1 MLTSLKT
8 TAFDHVID
16 ADVAVI
22 GAGLA
27 GLILA
32 DKLAS
37 SGLSVV
43 VVESGGDAQDEDAH
57 PLNEVE
63 MGAQFYSGARVGRFR
78 CLGGTS
84 TRWGAALL
92 PFLDD
97 DLGPHPCGWH
107 DGWGIDPRDIEPDLG
122 QLEQVFSVT
131 HESYE
136 GDAKL
141 CAMLPSFLPRVPK
154 WAAFRNRSTANIY
167 RDRIASDPNIRVVM
181 DATVTEIRLD
191 AGKVEGLV
199 ADNGRGY
206 RLQITAP
213 RVAIAAGAIEST
225 RLLLLLDRA
234 QGGCLFPADGPLGH
248 GFHDHLSA
256 PIADLSV
263 QNEREFLRLF
273 SFAFAGG
280 GMRNL
285 RFELAPKVRAQLGLP
300 AAFIHIAFAR
310 SGESGFDGLRRVFQA
325 IQRRK
330 LPALADLGAIL
341 ADWPWLARAIWWR
354 LVKKRVLA
362 PKEASFELHLVT
374 EQKPVSSNCIGL
386 SATRRDPFGLPL
398 ARIDW
403 QVSDEDRTH
412 FTTIAEQVVAEW
424 NAGPLGDVAEAQA
437 RPNREVERLVAEGG
451 GIFHP
456 AGTTRLG
463 NDATRGVVDTN
474 LRVHGVPGLWLVA
487 TSVFPSVGGT
497 SPSLGMLQLA
507 LRACRDIA
515 SDAITKR
522 PSGNIPLSLKRE
534 FGESK

>member
-1 MLTSLKT
+1 MLISLKT
-8 TAFDHVID
+8 TEFDQALD

-43 VVESGGDAQDEDAH
+43 VVESGGKAQDEDAH

-63 MGAQFYSGARVGRFR
+63 IGAQYYSGARDGRFR

-92 PFLDD
+92 PFLDA

-107 DGWGIDPRDIEPDLG
+107 DGWGIDPRDIAPDLG
-122 QLEQVFSVT
+122 QLEKVFAIT

-136 GDAKL
+136 GESKL
-141 CAMLPSFLPRVPK
+141 RAMLPSFLPRLPK
-154 WAAFRNRSTANIY
+154 WAAFSNRSTANIY
-167 RDRIASDPNIRVVM
+167 RERIASDPNIRVVI
-181 DATVTEIRLD
+181 DATVTEIRLG

-199 ADNGRGY
+199 ADSGTGH
-206 RLQITAP
+206 RLEITTP
-213 RVAIAAGAIEST
+213 RVVIAAGAIEAT

-234 QGGCLFPADGPLGH
+234 QAGGLFPADGPLGH

-256 PIADLSV
+256 PIADLAV
-263 QNEREFLRLF
+263 RNEKEFLRLF

-285 RFELAPKVRAQLGLP
+285 RFELAPEARARLGLP
-300 AAFIHIAFAR
+300 AAFLHIAFAR
-310 SGESGFDGLRRVFQA
+310 TGESGFDGLRRVFQA
-325 IQRRK
+325 IQRRN
-330 LPALADLGAIL
+330 LPALADLGTIL
-341 ADWPWLARAIWWR
+341 ADWPWFLRAVWWR
-354 LVKKRVLA
+354 FVEKRVLA
-362 PKEASFELHLVT
+362 PKGASFELHLVT
-374 EQKPVSSNCIGL
+374 EQKPAPSNRIGL
-386 SATRRDPFGLPL
+386 SATRKDPFGLPL
-398 ARIDW
+398 TRIDW
-403 QVSDEDRTH
+403 QVSDEDRAH
-412 FTTIAEQVVAEW
+412 FAAIAEQVVAEW
-424 NAGPLGDVAEAQA
+424 NAGPLEAIAEARA
-437 RPNREVERLVAEGG
+437 RPDHEVGLHMVEGG

-463 NDATRGVVDTN
+463 DDATRGVVDTN

-515 SDAITKR
+515 AAAGHPTPETPPRSA
-522 PSGNIPLSLKRE
+522 PLPGA
-534 FGESK
+534 GE